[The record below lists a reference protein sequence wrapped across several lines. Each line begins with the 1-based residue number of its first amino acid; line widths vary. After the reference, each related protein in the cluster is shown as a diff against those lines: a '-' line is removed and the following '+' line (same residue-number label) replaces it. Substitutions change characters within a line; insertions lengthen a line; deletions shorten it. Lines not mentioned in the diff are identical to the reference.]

1 MSPSPQGGKA
11 RYELGS
17 DCFPSF
23 PPHQDATGEMPG
35 YFLQSLPR
43 RERGRWVGEFPG
55 GTEGAD
61 VEEGLREKSL
71 PFPPEGQVRVACCR
85 SGLEP
90 GAATHLRGQGNTRTC
105 PVLGRWGCGVFL
117 HWKCSAFN
125 GETNIMEMWLV
136 NLGPQKSPSVQCSHM
151 AASAVRL
158 RLPAPQPEC

>member
-17 DCFPSF
+17 DSFPSF

-35 YFLQSLPR
+35 YFLQSLPSV

-55 GTEGAD
+55 GTEEAD
-61 VEEGLREKSL
+61 VEGGLRGKSL

-90 GAATHLRGQGNTRTC
+90 GQPLPSRPGEHEDLPCAGE
-105 PVLGRWGCGVFL
+105 VLWG
-117 HWKCSAFN
+117 
-125 GETNIMEMWLV
+125 
-136 NLGPQKSPSVQCSHM
+136 
-151 AASAVRL
+151 
-158 RLPAPQPEC
+158 LPALEGLCIQQ